1 MQRKLFVKFPVPFLM
16 KSETA
21 VTFARCGTVTSILLR
36 LGFGDA
42 LLLRIGHGSGNLS
55 LTRIFAQKPGLRV
68 HSEPENLKKVQT
80 KDTREIK

>member
-1 MQRKLFVKFPVPFLM
+1 MAFITSISEVIEMQRKLFVKFPVPFLM

-42 LLLRIGHGSGNLS
+42 LLLKTG
-55 LTRIFAQKPGLRV
+55 PGLGA
-68 HSEPENLKKVQT
+68 
-80 KDTREIK
+80 

>member
-1 MQRKLFVKFPVPFLM
+1 MQRKVFVKFPVPLFLM

-42 LLLRIGHGSGNLS
+42 LLLKIG
-55 LTRIFAQKPGLRV
+55 PGLG
-68 HSEPENLKKVQT
+68 T
-80 KDTREIK
+80 

>member
-42 LLLRIGHGSGNLS
+42 LLLKIG
-55 LTRIFAQKPGLRV
+55 PGLGA
-68 HSEPENLKKVQT
+68 
-80 KDTREIK
+80 